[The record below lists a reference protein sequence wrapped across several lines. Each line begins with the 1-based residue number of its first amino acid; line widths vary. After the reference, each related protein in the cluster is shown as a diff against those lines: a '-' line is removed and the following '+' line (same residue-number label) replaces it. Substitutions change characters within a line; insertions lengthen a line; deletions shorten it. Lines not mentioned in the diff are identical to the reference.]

1 MRDFRE
7 PTRMGWEAL
16 LVLVVKSIWG
26 YIKIMWALL
35 FVVFINGK
43 GKFQL
48 VSVVA
53 LIAIA
58 ILFVGLAMVRYFTT
72 RLWIRDGKLVCNS
85 GLLNKKEESFPLNR
99 IHAMR
104 TRRNFIYQIVDM
116 VGVVFDTVA
125 EKKAE
130 LEFIL
135 SEEDW
140 TNLSHLVVEEG
151 ESEVPKESRGID
163 EPLWSYR
170 MNPLELL
177 RAALVQNH
185 LRGMVLIGSVLA
197 YLYAQMPNSEKVIRL
212 ATDYLEANSQSIIEH
227 TSLLVIPILLVVGY
241 VIGLLIWWVFVW
253 VKYWGLTLDFYPNY
267 MVYKAGLV
275 NKVTIQLYRDKV
287 IALVTKANPL
297 EKYLGLSSFTL
308 EQAKNIEGDKGEN
321 IITIPGVSCIQ
332 ELEEWLYGTE
342 EQEILFRAH
351 AQKVLFWYSF
361 LPWWLASM
369 PLLGAVI
376 YWDIV
381 AGALISLVVTGVL
394 VWMGMLKQKRSS
406 IQLVEDYIELKSG
419 VIADKKAYIRYEDIE
434 HVRTK
439 LLSLLGYLSK
449 NRHIR
454 LFTKGN
460 PKSIRSVKAP
470 SSATIVDYI
479 LYRSSNTTLRN
490 HLNYRR

>member
-1 MRDFRE
+1 
-7 PTRMGWEAL
+7 MGWEAL
-16 LVLVVKSIWG
+16 LVLVVKSIWRC
-26 YIKIMWALL
+26 IKIMWALL

-48 VSVVA
+48 ISVVA

-58 ILFVGLAMVRYFTT
+58 ILFVGLAMVKYFTT
-72 RLWIRDGKLVCNS
+72 RLWIRGGKLVCTS
-85 GLLNKKEESFPLNR
+85 GLLNKKEESFPLNH

-163 EPLWSYR
+163 KPLWSYR

-212 ATDYLEANSQSIIEH
+212 TTDYLEANSQSIIEH
-227 TSLLVIPILLVVGY
+227 TNLLVIPILLVLGY
-241 VIGLLIWWVFVW
+241 VIGLLIWCVFVW

-267 MVYKAGLV
+267 
-275 NKVTIQLYRDKV
+275 
-287 IALVTKANPL
+287 IAH
-297 EKYLGLSSFTL
+297 
-308 EQAKNIEGDKGEN
+308 
-321 IITIPGVSCIQ
+321 
-332 ELEEWLYGTE
+332 WL
-342 EQEILFRAH
+342 
-351 AQKVLFWYSF
+351 
-361 LPWWLASM
+361 
-369 PLLGAVI
+369 
-376 YWDIV
+376 
-381 AGALISLVVTGVL
+381 
-394 VWMGMLKQKRSS
+394 
-406 IQLVEDYIELKSG
+406 
-419 VIADKKAYIRYEDIE
+419 
-434 HVRTK
+434 
-439 LLSLLGYLSK
+439 
-449 NRHIR
+449 
-454 LFTKGN
+454 
-460 PKSIRSVKAP
+460 
-470 SSATIVDYI
+470 
-479 LYRSSNTTLRN
+479 
-490 HLNYRR
+490 